1 MIPST
6 LFFIFLYFSLALVA
20 IAFFSKS
27 QLLAIIAG
35 IILMASSFSAL
46 TGGIQDYDGSM
57 NRTIRYT
64 FTDSTN
70 ATVNQTATTEIAN
83 YVIKNDT
90 NTQMINLISLLG
102 GIGFFMWGVFTPRGT
117 VEQRGGDV

>member
-1 MIPST
+1 MITST

-35 IILMASSFSAL
+35 VILMVSSFSAL
-46 TGGIQDYDGSM
+46 TGGIQDFDGSM
-57 NRTIRYT
+57 NRTIKYT

-70 ATVNQTATTEIAN
+70 ATVNQTATTELAN
-83 YVIKNDT
+83 YLVKNDL
-90 NTQMINLISLLG
+90 NTQAINLIALLG
-102 GIGFFMWGVFTPRGT
+102 GIGFFMWGVFTPRGG
-117 VEQRGGDV
+117 VEQRGGDI